1 MLKVLLYG
9 LATFMETGIGVWIFG
24 QMFPK
29 RKLLEKKHY
38 ISKGVMYTL
47 LFVGG
52 YTLSCLFWGKN
63 NVEKLRNCFIF
74 LYISFGMIMCFYK
87 RIKKNSR
94 ACGTFLFIAM
104 VVWIEGQ
111 YWDMYQS
118 ITMIGLGNILPV
130 LYLYLFY
137 ESTLLQAYIW
147 EVFYLANIAIAKE
160 VYIAYVGIFEQ
171 KKFVDFLHYP
181 RSHSYSEIIYLIV
194 LFCIMLIMNKIFE
207 ISKVM
212 KNALCFNKS
221 IVWGIGMLEIGIL
234 SVFIFSE
241 DKIYESNLKGTLIIF
256 GILIFLFLSLTMRYQ
271 KKMNDAQCE
280 ILNIRYETMQKQYE
294 ELNCA
299 YNKYRCII
307 HDEKHLLS
315 FLEECLENDKIEEA
329 LMFIKNFQ
337 NNNFNSDNLVWTGIP
352 IVDFMLNI
360 KYRKIEKYN
369 IAFKVNADFEN
380 IPLEDS
386 DVIMILG
393 NLLDNA
399 IEASMKSKKKEI
411 KLYIANKND
420 MFILKVINTYEIEP
434 VTKGERFISN
444 KKEKNKHGWGI
455 ESVKEIVNKYEGM
468 VDFKFHKN
476 IFEANLMIE
485 IK

>member
-1 MLKVLLYG
+1 
-9 LATFMETGIGVWIFG
+9 
-24 QMFPK
+24 
-29 RKLLEKKHY
+29 
-38 ISKGVMYTL
+38 
-47 LFVGG
+47 
-52 YTLSCLFWGKN
+52 
-63 NVEKLRNCFIF
+63 
-74 LYISFGMIMCFYK
+74 
-87 RIKKNSR
+87 
-94 ACGTFLFIAM
+94 
-104 VVWIEGQ
+104 
-111 YWDMYQS
+111 
-118 ITMIGLGNILPV
+118 
-130 LYLYLFY
+130 
-137 ESTLLQAYIW
+137 
-147 EVFYLANIAIAKE
+147 
-160 VYIAYVGIFEQ
+160 
-171 KKFVDFLHYP
+171 
-181 RSHSYSEIIYLIV
+181 
-194 LFCIMLIMNKIFE
+194 
-207 ISKVM
+207 
-212 KNALCFNKS
+212 
-221 IVWGIGMLEIGIL
+221 
-234 SVFIFSE
+234 
-241 DKIYESNLKGTLIIF
+241 
-256 GILIFLFLSLTMRYQ
+256 
-271 KKMNDAQCE
+271 MNDAQCE

-337 NNNFNSDNLVWTGIP
+337 NNNFTSDNLVWTGIP

>member
-24 QMFPK
+24 QMFP
-29 RKLLEKKHY
+29 RRNILEKKHY
-38 ISKGVMYTL
+38 ISEGMMYTL
-47 LFVGG
+47 LFIGG

-63 NVEKLRNCFIF
+63 NVEKLRNYFIF
-74 LYISFGMIMCFYK
+74 FYISIGIIMCFYK
-87 RIKKNSR
+87 RIKKSSKV
-94 ACGTFLFIAM
+94 CGTLLFIAM
-104 VVWIEGQ
+104 VVWLEGQ

-130 LYLYLFY
+130 LYLYSFY

-160 VYIAYVGIFEQ
+160 VYIAYVGIFAH

-181 RSHSYSEIIYLIV
+181 RAHSYSEIIYLII
-194 LFCIMLIMNKIFE
+194 LFGIILIMNKIFE
-207 ISKVM
+207 IPKVM
-212 KNALCFNKS
+212 KTVLNFNKS
-221 IVWGIGMLEIGIL
+221 IAWVIGMLEIGIL
-234 SVFIFSE
+234 SVFIFGE
-241 DKIYESNLKGTLIIF
+241 DNIYESNLKGTLIIF
-256 GILIFLFLSLTMRYQ
+256 GILIFSFLSLTMRYQ

-280 ILNIRYETMQKQYE
+280 ILNIRYETMQEQYE
-294 ELNCA
+294 ELNSA
-299 YNKYRCII
+299 YNKYRCIV

-337 NNNFNSDNLVWTGIP
+337 KTNFTSNNLVWTGIS

-360 KYRKIEKYN
+360 KYRKMEKYN
-369 IAFKVNADFEN
+369 IVFSVNADFEN

-386 DVIMILG
+386 DVVMILG

-399 IEASMKSKKKEI
+399 IEAAMKSKKKEI
-411 KLYIANKND
+411 KLYLANKND
-420 MFILKVINTYEIEP
+420 MFILKVINAYEIEP
-434 VTKGERFISN
+434 VRKGERFISN

-455 ESVKEIVNKYEGM
+455 ESVKEIVSKYGGI
-468 VDFKFHKN
+468 VDFKYNKN
-476 IFEANLMIE
+476 IFEVNLIIE
-485 IK
+485 T